1 MNDDPRPLT
10 RDEWG
15 AVFSA
20 LVRIV
25 GTGAAAVKECESAA
39 YPFAVFRRDV
49 HTLDELLGFTARCQ
63 DMPGWPGL
71 AKAFPTEEQS

>member
-1 MNDDPRPLT
+1 
-10 RDEWG
+10 
-15 AVFSA
+15 
-20 LVRIV
+20 
-25 GTGAAAVKECESAA
+25 
-39 YPFAVFRRDV
+39 V